1 MATLPKPQ
9 GNYKPV
15 PQGNHVA
22 VCYRVIDLGT
32 QRGEYK
38 GTEKFL
44 RKVLISWEI
53 PDELMDD
60 GRPFTIGQRFTWSM
74 HEKATLRHVLES
86 WRGKAFTDDD
96 FDGPNAFDIANVIG
110 KGCMLNVVHATNGE
124 KTYANIKSVAKL
136 PKGMEAPPPTNPRN
150 YVWLSKEE
158 FAQKNFDDL
167 SDSLKDVIMQSP
179 EFKALSDP
187 ERIADESENPA
198 PAELE
203 ESIPF

>member
-198 PAELE
+198 PVELE